1 MVLYKKK
8 HSAAAEYNQPK
19 PLQGNLSLTSYRSAK
34 ISTVLGKR
42 EYCCCLQETK
52 ELHKPWNQ

>member
-52 ELHKPWNQ
+52 ELHKP